1 MEGSDALKIF
11 AGHSLLLSAPR
22 PLPGLIEPTVNSL
35 WSQEPYTSAPLA
47 PVFPQVPPQLR
58 GLQAVSKKHLVLW
71 GAWDRT
77 PGFVRSKQALY
88 HLSSTPSPVFL
99 LSCFLYTVISRPQ
112 TASAQ
117 RNSNATKAGT
127 QEEEAGALF
136 SSRTSTWPVSL
147 LKITQMY
154 FAKNPSQIIW
164 HVFVNQQENKTHSEE
179 NMCIIFFFLPW
190 RHLTNRKN
198 LNCFHNAAGHKG

>member
-1 MEGSDALKIF
+1 MWKEVTLWKYLLGILSCSLRPAPSRVYRTHCELTMESGVLHFCS
-11 AGHSLLLSAPR
+11 SCTC
-22 PLPGLIEPTVNSL
+22 LPPGP
-35 WSQEPYTSAPLA
+35 
-47 PVFPQVPPQLR
+47 PPQLR
-58 GLQAVSKKHLVLW
+58 GLQAVSKIHLVLW

-77 PGFVRSKQALY
+77 PDFVRSKQALY

-112 TASAQ
+112 TASAR

-179 NMCIIFFFLPW
+179 NMCIIFFFALKAFNKQEEFELFP
-190 RHLTNRKN
+190 
-198 LNCFHNAAGHKG
+198 